1 MISHND
7 KTQSIQ
13 TYIKKKKSRS
23 TRFLPAELTT
33 AKNITAPNFIAYV
46 TDVVNGQFNI
56 QSSMIYA
63 WRSN

>member
-13 TYIKKKKSRS
+13 TYIKKKSRS

-63 WRSN
+63 LRSN